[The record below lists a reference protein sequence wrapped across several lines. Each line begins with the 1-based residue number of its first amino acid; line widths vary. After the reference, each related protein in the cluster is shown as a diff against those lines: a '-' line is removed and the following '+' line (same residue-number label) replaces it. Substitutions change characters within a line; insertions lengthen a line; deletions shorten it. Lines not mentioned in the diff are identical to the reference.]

1 MALNSLQRRIIYRMD
16 YKNTYISVSD
26 RKLNPTAF
34 IMSLPDDKELDHV
47 ISRSTQ
53 IRTNFTQIP
62 NLQ

>member
-1 MALNSLQRRIIYRMD
+1 MD

-47 ISRSTQ
+47 ISKS
-53 IRTNFTQIP
+53 TQIP
-62 NLQ
+62 NP